1 MNTLSFDSKQCE
13 RTRQQLDSYL
23 SNELLVETAS
33 EVVRHLENCRACS
46 RDLESRMRVRDALQ
60 RAVWNRPVP
69 DSVRMGVVRKLRAS
83 QTRSFAGVS
92 IKRWALGLAAAV
104 LVLFG
109 LFAAEWLNLRRG
121 EQLIASIL
129 KLGVSD
135 HVICAIKE
143 HNYPEVANPPDQ
155 IRKKVGA
162 RYAALLQVV
171 QERLPGF
178 EVLEGH
184 ICSIPGSDR
193 KYVHFI
199 TRGQGTILSVIL
211 TERNGAA
218 LPRDKFLLSADS
230 GALGIYENRLSGME
244 IAGFESGRYF
254 AFVVSDLS
262 QIELLQLAREL
273 APALNETLHTT
284 APLGAQGRFTRPDVP
299 LLYRN
304 EECPQSLNLYSYVQ
318 NNPRNL
324 DPSSCVDT
332 VLESPKWKFRL
343 TVFSI
348 SPILA
353 TDSER
358 GFSELL
364 SNSRR
369 SGRCLG
375 C

>member
-46 RDLESRMRVRDALQ
+46 RDLESRMGVRDALQ

-129 KLGVSD
+129 KLGVND

-162 RYAALLQVV
+162 QYAAVLQVV

-284 APLGAQGRFTRPDVP
+284 APGRNQTR
-299 LLYRN
+299 LRN
-304 EECPQSLNLYSYVQ
+304 
-318 NNPRNL
+318 
-324 DPSSCVDT
+324 
-332 VLESPKWKFRL
+332 
-343 TVFSI
+343 
-348 SPILA
+348 
-353 TDSER
+353 
-358 GFSELL
+358 G
-364 SNSRR
+364 
-369 SGRCLG
+369 
-375 C
+375 